1 MNKWGLWI
9 IVAAVVLIGGA
20 FYLMSGQQ
28 SVTQIP
34 PAGEP
39 IIESPAPAGE
49 VKSFEVEGKPFEFSL
64 KEIRVNEGD
73 RVRITFKNTEG
84 MHDWVIDEFSA
95 RAKQIQAGETDT
107 VEFVANKKGTFEY
120 YCSVG
125 NGFHRQQGMVG
136 KLIVE

>member
-49 VKSFEVEGKPFEFSL
+49 V
-64 KEIRVNEGD
+64 
-73 RVRITFKNTEG
+73 
-84 MHDWVIDEFSA
+84 
-95 RAKQIQAGETDT
+95 
-107 VEFVANKKGTFEY
+107 
-120 YCSVG
+120 
-125 NGFHRQQGMVG
+125 
-136 KLIVE
+136 

>member
-64 KEIRVNEGD
+64 KEI
-73 RVRITFKNTEG
+73 
-84 MHDWVIDEFSA
+84 
-95 RAKQIQAGETDT
+95 
-107 VEFVANKKGTFEY
+107 
-120 YCSVG
+120 
-125 NGFHRQQGMVG
+125 
-136 KLIVE
+136 L